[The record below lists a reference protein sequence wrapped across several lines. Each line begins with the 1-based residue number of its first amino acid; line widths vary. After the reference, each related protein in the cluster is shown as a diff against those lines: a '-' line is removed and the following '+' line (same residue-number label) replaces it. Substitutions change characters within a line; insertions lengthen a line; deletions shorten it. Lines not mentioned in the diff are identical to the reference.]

1 MKQKTNKFLS
11 VIMAT
16 AFLTGMASCS
26 NEDEGTAG
34 GATTKGE
41 PTTMQFVINAPKA
54 PTTYAPTDNNA
65 TDAEVEL
72 KTVNV
77 LIYEYTA
84 TGFQL
89 EKNASL
95 TMADFEAVAGTDKY
109 ELKESSKIA
118 TTTGQKKIYVAMNYN
133 GGNLPSIVESSITD
147 VKTLKATLTNYDDL
161 SNATSGFAMFST
173 DVTDADLVPEDDAA
187 YDASNKKT
195 ITVKRLV
202 AKITVQEK
210 SGLSSNSIIASQG
223 GWLSGLQFTLGN
235 INKSAYL
242 LQNVVGGV
250 VQDFNWSSFTAT
262 DFFAISDYS
271 SASSSYKTVDASA
284 TTVDALTAMYCP
296 ENTAQAYESDGSN
309 LTYVSV
315 RAKYVPE
322 FFCNQSGV
330 SKGNNSASD
339 TPVSFWTVITT
350 DGKLYYFDNETSA
363 NTFKTANAGSV
374 KSSEYEDGFC
384 YWRGYLNSDGN
395 ADPTIS
401 GSTAAKFDVL
411 RNVYY
416 KATINSVKAPGEASD
431 KSQVTEATS
440 LIMTIDIQPWAVQ
453 TNNWDL

>member
-26 NEDEGTAG
+26 NEDDGTAG
-34 GATTKGE
+34 DSTTKGE

-133 GGNLPSIVESSITD
+133 GGNLPSIAESSITD

-173 DVTDADLVPEDDAA
+173 DVTDADLVAEDHAD
-187 YDASNKKT
+187 YNTSNKKT
-195 ITVKRLV
+195 MTVKRLV
-202 AKITVQEK
+202 AKVTVQEK
-210 SGLSSNSIIASQG
+210 SGLSTGGIIESQG

-235 INKSAYL
+235 INKSSYL

-250 VQDFNWSSFTAT
+250 VQDFNWSSFTAA

-284 TTVDALTAMYCP
+284 TTVDALTSMYCP

-330 SKGNNSASD
+330 SKGNNSAA
-339 TPVSFWTVITT
+339 TIPVSFWTVITT
-350 DGKLYYFDNETSA
+350 DGKLYYFDNESTA
-363 NTFKTANAGSV
+363 DTFKLANAGSV
-374 KSSEYEDGFC
+374 KSSEYEDGLC
-384 YWRGYLNSDGN
+384 YWRGYLNQDGN

-401 GSTAAKFDVL
+401 GSSAAKFDVL

-440 LIMTIDIQPWAVQ
+440 LIMTIDVQPWTVQ

>member
-26 NEDEGTAG
+26 NEDAIPEG
-34 GATTKGE
+34 GATAKGE

-109 ELKESSKIA
+109 ELKESSKIV

-133 GGNLPSIVESSITD
+133 GGNLPSVGGSSITD
-147 VKTLKATLTNYDDL
+147 VKTLKATLSNYDDL

-173 DVTDADLVPEDDAA
+173 DVTDANLVPEDDAA
-187 YDASNKKT
+187 YDISNKKT

-210 SGLSSNSIIASQG
+210 SGLSSNGIIASQG
-223 GWLSGLQFTLGN
+223 GWLSSLQFTLGN

-250 VQDFNWSSFTAT
+250 VQDFNWSSFTAA

-309 LTYVSV
+309 LTYVSI

-330 SKGNNSASD
+330 SKGNNSAAD

-350 DGKLYYFDNETSA
+350 DGELYYFDSETSA

-374 KSSEYEDGFC
+374 KSNEYEDGFC

-401 GSTAAKFDVL
+401 GSSAAKFDVL

-440 LIMTIDIQPWAVQ
+440 LIMTIDIQPWTVQ

>member
-11 VIMAT
+11 VIMTT

-26 NEDEGTAG
+26 NEDDGTAG
-34 GATTKGE
+34 GSTTKGE

-54 PTTYAPTDNNA
+54 PTTYAATDNNA

-147 VKTLKATLTNYDDL
+147 VKTLEATLTNYDDL

-195 ITVKRLV
+195 VTVKRLV

-210 SGLSSNSIIASQG
+210 SGLSSNGIIESQG

-235 INKSAYL
+235 INKSSYL

-250 VQDFNWSSFTAT
+250 VQDFNWSSFTVA

-309 LTYVSV
+309 LTYVSI

-330 SKGNNSASD
+330 SQGNNSASD

-384 YWRGYLNSDGN
+384 YWRGYLNQDGN

-401 GSTAAKFDVL
+401 GSSAAKFDVL